1 MGGYQGVGL
10 LDCLRRL
17 CSVLQLTEK
26 LSSKVAVRSCQVTSG
41 MSDSLQNHGLQPT
54 GLLCPWILQ
63 AGILEW
69 LPSSSEWPSRFAFA
83 PAVGASVTPRPC
95 RRLVLEVHMWPFWW
109 VCGGPRRFSSHF
121 PDDMRRGA
129 SFHRCLLRS
138 SCFVEVSVQVI
149 CTLLIRLSPHY

>member
-1 MGGYQGVGL
+1 MSAAWLGLSAATQRCRMGTGAESLPLPSSHIHPLTATLEGVGQSSTRVNKKST
-10 LDCLRRL
+10 DFRAKGVEPSRL
-17 CSVLQLTEK
+17 EVK
-26 LSSKVAVRSCQVTSG
+26 AVRT
-41 MSDSLQNHGLQPT
+41 T
-54 GLLCPWILQ
+54 ALQ
-63 AGILEW
+63 AGATI
-69 LPSSSEWPSRFAFA
+69 
-83 PAVGASVTPRPC
+83 RPC